1 MSFQMLGQEPLRSEI
16 RMPGKERGGNC
27 RRVER
32 ELACKTNLSI
42 QNFIYANLQTKSHMT
57 SDKQISYCLQVQVS
71 EPRCEVKFT
80 GSVELAYAEDS
91 PIKLCNAMKQS
102 NIAFRE
108 HAGYVHATVLQRF
121 QDVEGVARPRQC
133 RCPDSELMQ
142 QNRSG
147 SNPTLLST
155 PQIASG
161 HVIGPRR
168 EPSTV

>member
-1 MSFQMLGQEPLRSEI
+1 MR
-16 RMPGKERGGNC
+16 
-27 RRVER
+27 
-32 ELACKTNLSI
+32 
-42 QNFIYANLQTKSHMT
+42 
-57 SDKQISYCLQVQVS
+57 
-71 EPRCEVKFT
+71 FT

-108 HAGYVHATVLQRF
+108 HARYVHATVLQRF

-133 RCPDSELMQ
+133 RSPDSELMQ

-161 HVIGPRR
+161 LVIGPRR
-168 EPSTV
+168 EPRTVPSWQEEDHHHFGGLAMLFQYWESGVRIRGCKTAPSGRARI